1 VGYQEGANSGHLG
14 TLPLF
19 QPNFVKLAL
28 ILTALL
34 FVGAPQS
41 TTDQPYELK
50 GEAPGTTLN
59 QFKANHKHAECS
71 NRTAHQTSCRV
82 YEGVSFAGVT
92 SIVFKGCTL
101 VECGAQGILAN
112 FVDGR
117 LVYLMYGVNPA
128 SSRQIIGVLKTKF
141 GEPTEAT
148 ERSATWRN
156 SIGYLSVSETSI
168 PGSDG
173 RARNIA
179 TSVVSAL
186 NGGGQAKDI

>member
-1 VGYQEGANSGHLG
+1 
-14 TLPLF
+14 
-19 QPNFVKLAL
+19 VKLAL
-28 ILTALL
+28 ILTSLL
-34 FVGAPQS
+34 FGAPQS

-50 GEAPGTTLN
+50 GEAPGTTLK

-71 NRTAHQTSCRV
+71 NRTVHQTSCRV

-92 SIVFKGCTL
+92 SIAYKGCTL
-101 VECGAQGILAN
+101 VECSAQGILAN
-112 FVDGR
+112 FLDGR

-128 SSRQIIGVLKTKF
+128 TSKQIIGVLKTKL

-156 SIGYLSVSETSI
+156 PVGYLSVSETFI

-173 RARNIA
+173 NARNIA

-186 NGGGQAKDI
+186 NHGGQAKDI